1 MAALCG
7 IREFTADLWLIDEAQ
22 IPATMENTLL
32 LPPPVSNQS
41 ATLSRIHETSA
52 KFQRYKI
59 LLRRRWWFLL
69 LTASIGVCVQALRI
83 TGQPETY
90 TSLAKL
96 VAGGRIVANDGAVN
110 WQEQLT
116 DFYGT
121 IIETLESAEMKK
133 RAMARVHALHPDL
146 KDSNVDIRVAQTKG
160 SAIFNVFAIGSEPK
174 FTKIFLDALLDEF
187 IAFRQQIREQ
197 GLERALNTF
206 TETVVKKSK
215 ELQERTEKLEA
226 FRKAN
231 DTIQLSGNH
240 NEAAAFLIN
249 LKAKRESLSGELR
262 DLQVALQ
269 DVDAAMLDRERSTV
283 SAAGASAAPGAPTAP
298 AGSPGDVAALPKASG
313 TVDSSTAASLGMTSN
328 ERDYLET
335 KKEIMKLQNERAKML
350 RNFKPGHPD
359 IVVLDEKIDS
369 EKQLLT
375 NFSEEIVKEMRSR
388 EATLIRQLKV
398 LDEQIAEK
406 QKEALELAAKLAEHE
421 RLEEEFKASKLA
433 HDKMFEDVQKLQANQ
448 QIQTDFVAIQERA
461 TNAYKDVQDWVKPMI
476 LGLIGGLIFGVLILV
491 LFDRL
496 DDRMNSFSEFQG
508 LFPAEAV
515 LGQIPEQRQR
525 GDVALLRPNDD
536 RHLYAEAFRNV
547 RSSILF
553 KNWQG
558 KMPKT
563 ILVTSAVP
571 NEGKTTVTSNLAIT
585 MALAGARV
593 LLADCDLRRG
603 GVSELFKLPVTPG
616 LSEVL
621 RGRMHWRDAVQET
634 GVKGLDLLARGE
646 VFDQTSEVLLSKTA
660 QEMLREMSDE
670 YDYVIFDSAP
680 VLVADDTAS
689 FAPKLDTVLFVVR
702 LSSTMARLSGKA
714 LNLLYERQVNVGGVI
729 LNRSTTNLKEYTYYN
744 YASYYYA
751 PVKKGEPGEP
761 AKG

>member
-1 MAALCG
+1 
-7 IREFTADLWLIDEAQ
+7 
-22 IPATMENTLL
+22 MENSLL
-32 LPPPVSNQS
+32 LPPQNPGQS
-41 ATLSRIHETSA
+41 STLSRIHETSA

-69 LTASIGVCVQALRI
+69 LTASIGVCIMALRI
-83 TGQPETY
+83 TSKPDTY
-90 TSLAKL
+90 QSLAKL
-96 VAGGRIVANDGAVN
+96 VAGGRIVAQEGNVG

-133 RAMARVHALHPDL
+133 RALARVHALHPDL
-146 KDSNVDIRVAQTKG
+146 KDTNVEIRVAQTKG
-160 SAIFNVFAIGSEPK
+160 SAIFNVFAVGSEK
-174 FTKIFLDALLDEF
+174 TFTKIFLDAMLDEF
-187 IAFRQQIREQ
+187 VAFRQQIREQ

-215 ELQERTEKLEA
+215 ELQERTERLEA

-231 DTIQLSGNH
+231 DKVVLTDGR
-240 NEAAAFLIN
+240 NEAAAFLLN
-249 LKAKRESLSGELR
+249 LKAKRENLNSELTDIR
-262 DLQVALQ
+262 NALE
-269 DVDAAMLDRERSTV
+269 DVDAAMIDRERGII
-283 SAAGASAAPGAPTAP
+283 AGGTAQPIQPGATSAAPTGEANKPNLTQTN
-298 AGSPGDVAALPKASG
+298 LN
-313 TVDSSTAASLGMTSN
+313 STSVASLGMTSA
-328 ERDYLET
+328 EHDYLEA
-335 KKEIMKLQNERAKML
+335 KKTIMKIQNEKLALIKYL
-350 RNFKPGHPD
+350 KPGHPD
-359 IVVLDEKIDS
+359 VVRLEEQIES
-369 EKQLLT
+369 AKQLQQ
-375 NFSEEIVKEMRSR
+375 NFADEIVKEMRSR
-388 EATLIRQLKV
+388 ENTLNRQLGS
-398 LDEQIAEK
+398 LDKQIEEK
-406 QKEALELAAKLAEHE
+406 QKEAIELGGKLAEHE
-421 RLEEEFKASKLA
+421 RLEEEFRATKLA
-433 HDKMFEDVQKLQANQ
+433 HDQMFERVQKFQDFQNV
-448 QIQTDFVAIQERA
+448 QTDYVAIQEHA
-461 TNAYKDVQDWVKPMI
+461 SQAYKEVADWIKP
-476 LGLIGGLIFGVLILV
+476 LVGGLAGGTLLGMIILV

-558 KMPKT
+558 KPPKT

-571 NEGKTTVTSNLAIT
+571 NEGKTTVTSNLAVT
-585 MALAGARV
+585 MATSGARV

-603 GVSELFKLPVTPG
+603 GVSELFKLPGGPG

-621 RGRMHWRDAVQET
+621 LGKLHWRDAVQET
-634 GVKGLDLLARGE
+634 GIRGLDLLARGE
-646 VFDQTSEVLLSKTA
+646 VFDQTSEMLLSKTA
-660 QEMLREMSDE
+660 EEVLREMGDE

-680 VLVADDTAS
+680 VLVADDTPS
-689 FAPKLDTVLFVVR
+689 FAPKIDMVLFVVR

-714 LNLLYERQVNVGGVI
+714 LDLLYDRQVNVGGVI

-751 PVKKGEPGEP
+751 PKKTGSEAP
-761 AKG
+761 ASKV

>member
-1 MAALCG
+1 
-7 IREFTADLWLIDEAQ
+7 
-22 IPATMENTLL
+22 MENTLL
-32 LPPPVSNQS
+32 LPPPTAPGQS

-69 LTASIGVCVQALRI
+69 LTASIGVCIQALRI
-83 TGQPETY
+83 TGLPDTHM
-90 TSLAKL
+90 SLAKL
-96 VAGGRIVANDGAVN
+96 VAGGRVVASEGNVG
-110 WQEQLT
+110 WQDQLT

-146 KDSNVDIRVAQTKG
+146 KDSSVDIRVAQTKG

-240 NEAAAFLIN
+240 NEAATFLIN
-249 LKAKRESLSGELR
+249 LKTKREAISGEQR

-269 DVDAAMLDRERSTV
+269 DVDAAMLDRER
-283 SAAGASAAPGAPTAP
+283 ASA
-298 AGSPGDVAALPKASG
+298 
-313 TVDSSTAASLGMTSN
+313 STAGGPVPPSAQSQAAPKTEPSNAPPPSSVDNNTVASLGMTSN

-335 KKEIMKLQNERAKML
+335 KKEIMRYQNDRVKLL
-350 RNFKPGHPD
+350 RNFKASHPD
-359 IVVLDEKIDS
+359 IVVVDEKIES
-369 EKQLLT
+369 AKQLLS
-375 NFSEEIVKEMRSR
+375 NFADEIVKEMRSR
-388 EATLIRQLKV
+388 EATLQRQIKV
-398 LDEQIAEK
+398 LDEQIAER

-421 RLEEEFKASKLA
+421 RLEEDFKASKLA
-433 HDKMFEDVQKLQANQ
+433 HDQMFERVQNFQDLQN
-448 QIQTDFVAIQERA
+448 IQTDYVAIQERA
-461 TNAYKDVQDWVKPMI
+461 STAYKDVQDWVKP
-476 LGLIGGLIFGVLILV
+476 LVGGLVGGLIVGVLILV

-508 LFPAEAV
+508 LFPSEAV

-553 KNWQG
+553 KNWNG
-558 KMPKT
+558 KQPKT

-603 GVSELFKLPVTPG
+603 GVSELFKLPTSPG

-621 RGRMHWRDAVQET
+621 RGKQHWRDAVQET
-634 GVKGLDLLARGE
+634 GVRGLDLLARGE

-660 QEMLREMSDE
+660 EEMLHEMGDE

-702 LSSTMARLSGKA
+702 LSSTMARLTGKA
-714 LNLLYERQVNVGGVI
+714 LDLLYDRQVNVGGVI

-751 PVKKGEPGEP
+751 PVKKKPEEEAP
-761 AKG
+761 AAKA

>member
-1 MAALCG
+1 
-7 IREFTADLWLIDEAQ
+7 
-22 IPATMENTLL
+22 MENTLL
-32 LPPPVSNQS
+32 LPPPAAPGQS

-69 LTASIGVCVQALRI
+69 LTASIGVCIQALRI
-83 TGQPETY
+83 TGLPDTHM
-90 TSLAKL
+90 SLAKL
-96 VAGGRIVANDGAVN
+96 VAGGRVVASEGNVG
-110 WQEQLT
+110 WQDQLT

-146 KDSNVDIRVAQTKG
+146 KDSSVDIRVAQTKG

-240 NEAAAFLIN
+240 NEAATFLIN
-249 LKAKRESLSGELR
+249 LKTKREAISGEQR

-269 DVDAAMLDRERSTV
+269 DVDAAMLDRERASAST
-283 SAAGASAAPGAPTAP
+283 AGAPAPPSAQSQAAPKTEPASAPP
-298 AGSPGDVAALPKASG
+298 PSSVDNN
-313 TVDSSTAASLGMTSN
+313 TVASLGMTSN

-335 KKEIMKLQNERAKML
+335 KKEIMRFQNDRVKLL
-350 RNFKPGHPD
+350 RNFKASHPE
-359 IVVLDEKIDS
+359 IVVVDEKIES
-369 EKQLLT
+369 AKQLLA
-375 NFSEEIVKEMRSR
+375 NFADEIVKEMRSR
-388 EATLIRQLKV
+388 EATLQRQIKV
-398 LDEQIAEK
+398 LDEQIAER

-421 RLEEEFKASKLA
+421 RLEEDFKASKLA
-433 HDKMFEDVQKLQANQ
+433 HDQMFERVQNFQDLQN
-448 QIQTDFVAIQERA
+448 IQTDYVAIQERA
-461 TNAYKDVQDWVKPMI
+461 STAYKDVQDWVKP
-476 LGLIGGLIFGVLILV
+476 LVGGLVGGLIVGVLILV

-508 LFPAEAV
+508 LFPSEAV

-553 KNWQG
+553 KNWNG
-558 KMPKT
+558 KQPKT

-603 GVSELFKLPVTPG
+603 GVSELFKLPTTPG

-621 RGRMHWRDAVQET
+621 RGKQHWRDAVQET
-634 GVKGLDLLARGE
+634 GVRGLDLLARGE

-660 QEMLREMSDE
+660 EEMLREMGDE

-702 LSSTMARLSGKA
+702 LSSTMARLTGKA
-714 LNLLYERQVNVGGVI
+714 LDLLYDRQVNVGGVI

-751 PVKKGEPGEP
+751 PVKKKPGEEAP
-761 AKG
+761 AAKA